1 MSIIGVEN
9 LWWHKGFSFEEQ
21 ITKLL
26 SNNNLIL
33 ENPEINRVD
42 AVINLMNSKIY
53 RKDAKKLI
61 IVETFGEKR
70 IIICTK

>member
-42 AVINLMNSKIY
+42 AVINLMNSKI
-53 RKDAKKLI
+53 
-61 IVETFGEKR
+61 
-70 IIICTK
+70 